1 MNDNQNDRRLVVD
14 NVDVTL
20 GGVQILRKLSFDVR
34 PGETFGIIGP
44 NGAGKT
50 TVLNVISGVIRP
62 TAGSVHYGGVDLRRT
77 RPHNLRKH
85 GIGRSLQSTHYF
97 RDLTARQLVALAEL
111 PNNVVG
117 AGRYSAHL
125 SRRPGAGRGD
135 GALDALGEFGLAAYA
150 DRPLGE
156 LSSAVQKLVDIA
168 RAVLAGTHLLLLDE
182 PTSGVSGQE
191 RGAIADALQ
200 KLNQLGRTVVLIDH
214 DPGFVVK
221 NCDRV
226 LAMNY
231 GEVLHIGLPDEVM
244 NNEVVKRSYL
254 GESNDETPSG
264 NAAAPPG
271 LRVGPGVHTAGD
283 AD

>member
-1 MNDNQNDRRLVVD
+1 MNDKQNDRRLVVD
-14 NVDVTL
+14 SVDVTL

-50 TVLNVISGVIRP
+50 TVLNVISGIVRP

-117 AGRYSAHL
+117 AGRYSAHR
-125 SRRPGAGRGD
+125 SRRPGAGRSD

-264 NAAAPPG
+264 NAAASAP
-271 LRVGPGVHTAGD
+271 RA
-283 AD
+283 